1 VLCITW
7 LRTGSEH
14 LSNEY
19 QVLTLGTENKKL
31 FWRKIQGCAIHFFG
45 DNTAICIDGVLYYP
59 AMIYKGEGT
68 IVCFDVRSEK
78 FSFTNIDQDDIAV
91 KIDSCTLTL
100 IDYKGKLGACS
111 FNINTNLLEL
121 WVLEDAKKNKWG
133 QSISTQYLIRG
144 S

>member
-1 VLCITW
+1 MGFGFDISWPKGDFLVGSRPNGSFFRDPKPEVMSFLLLVLI
-7 LRTGSEH
+7 
-14 LSNEY
+14 
-19 QVLTLGTENKKL
+19 
-31 FWRKIQGCAIHFFG
+31 
-45 DNTAICIDGVLYYP
+45 NTAICIDGVLYYP